1 VSRESDREI
10 LGRIDRI
17 VGHIMNKKGE
27 DIVVIDVRGVTSIA
41 DFFIVATGNSGV
53 HVKAISDE
61 IREKLKRE
69 EQAAPWHVEGEEG
82 RRWILVDYVDIV
94 VHVFDSETRRYFDI
108 EKLYEDAESRRVET
122 DY

>member
-1 VSRESDREI
+1 VSSERDREI

-27 DIVVIDVRGVTSIA
+27 EIVVIDIRGVTSIA

-53 HVKAISDE
+53 HVKAIADE
-61 IREKLKRE
+61 IREKLKHE

-82 RRWILVDYVDIV
+82 RRWVLVDYVDIV
-94 VHVFDSETRRYFDI
+94 VHVFDSETRRYYDI